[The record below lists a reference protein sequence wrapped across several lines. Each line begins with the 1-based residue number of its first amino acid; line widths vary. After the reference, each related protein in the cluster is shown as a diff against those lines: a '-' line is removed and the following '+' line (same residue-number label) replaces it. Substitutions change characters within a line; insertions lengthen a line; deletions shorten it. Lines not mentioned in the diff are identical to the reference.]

1 MSAIQTSG
9 TLEDDAPPTPI
20 HRAPIGGPSAW
31 RVGDFTTPADYTI
44 ELDATQLRDVERA
57 IRQIKGPASGS
68 TICSANISSF
78 PRCSP

>member
-1 MSAIQTSG
+1 MSAIRLNT
-9 TLEDDAPPTPI
+9 TFDDNAPLTPVYGTPI
-20 HRAPIGGPSAW
+20 GLPGAW
-31 RVGDFTTPADYTI
+31 KVADFKRPADYTI